1 MVECSHGKCRM
12 RNIHTFR
19 SSPDLLPSFQQRL
32 EEQFQVSS
40 NVLAPLVL
48 PFDHSS
54 GDKPGARAG

>member
-1 MVECSHGKCRM
+1 M

-54 GDKPGARAG
+54 GNKPGARAG